1 MYIDNNEN
9 IVATDTLPVE
19 KNAVL
24 PKLLI
29 VFLAVVASFF
39 EDALGAYLPYLFV
52 AVMFF
57 GFFFDRILPVCVYI
71 PTIVFNTQLGMMQY
85 PALAILLMSCLVG
98 YLECENKTKNN
109 KWTQMFFVCFFVAV
123 SVYFGYKSNVV
134 TGVITLV
141 SVFSFYCFSDIFQNK
156 NSKLVE
162 FSLFV
167 SGIVMTVFV
176 LRQIIN
182 GSASYLWGI
191 RLTFEE
197 SVRTLANAVAFSIFY
212 AFCKLAVIKNE
223 KSALSSKIFYL
234 VVFAA
239 GAYVLFMTYSRGVLL
254 SVGAA
259 CALSVLFTLKKISAK
274 HVIGLLAVII
284 FAVFWIG
291 SMDIDTSL
299 LGHNATTGNGR
310 IQLWTYFV
318 NDMFR
323 EGIIRTVFGY
333 GPGEFTRV
341 SQNSPFTGL
350 YAHSLYVDALFS
362 FGFLGFIYLMNMVLK
377 VMKCSFATKDA
388 YVIGFTVLTFLMYVS
403 HGISSGYQFYLM
415 LGLCFALAMSKQ
427 KVSESENVGE
437 ERNE

>member
-19 KNAVL
+19 KNSVL
-24 PKLLI
+24 PKLII
-29 VFLAVVASFF
+29 VFLAVAASFF
-39 EDALGAYLPYLFV
+39 EDVLGAYLPYLFV

-57 GFFFDRILPVCVYI
+57 GFFFDRMLPVCVYI
-71 PTIVFNTQLGMMQY
+71 PKIVFNTQLGMMQY
-85 PALAILLMSCLVG
+85 PVLAILLISCFVA

-123 SVYFGYKSNVV
+123 SVYFGYESNAV
-134 TGVITLV
+134 TGLITLV
-141 SVFSFYCFSDIFQNK
+141 SIFSFYCFSDIFKNK
-156 NSKLVE
+156 NAKLVE

-176 LRQIIN
+176 LRQISS
-182 GSASYLWGI
+182 GRASYLWGT

-223 KSALSSKIFYL
+223 KSTLSSKIFYL
-234 VVFAA
+234 AVFAS
-239 GAYVLFMTYSRGVLL
+239 GAYVLIMTYSRGVLL

-259 CALSVLFTLKKISAK
+259 CALSVLFTLKKISVK
-274 HVIGLLAVII
+274 HIIGLFAVII
-284 FAVFWIG
+284 FAIFWIA
-291 SMDIDTSL
+291 SMDINTSL

-310 IQLWTYFV
+310 IQLWTYFIK
-318 NDMFR
+318 DMFG

-341 SQNSPFTGL
+341 SHDTPFTGF

-362 FGFLGFIYLMNMVLK
+362 FGFLGFIYLMSMVLK
-377 VMKCSFATKDA
+377 VVKCSFSTKDA
-388 YVIGFTVLTFLMYVS
+388 YIIGLTALTFLMYAS
-403 HGISSGYQFYLM
+403 HGISSSYQFYLM
-415 LGLCFALAMSKQ
+415 FGLCFALAMSKQ
-427 KVSESENVGE
+427 KIPETETDGE
-437 ERNE
+437 IKNE